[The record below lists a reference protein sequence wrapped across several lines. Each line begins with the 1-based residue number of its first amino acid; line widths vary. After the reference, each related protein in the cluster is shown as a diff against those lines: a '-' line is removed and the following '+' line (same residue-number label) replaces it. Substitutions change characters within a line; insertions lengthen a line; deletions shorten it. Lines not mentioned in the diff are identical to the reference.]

1 MSKVKIRMNKRI
13 YWILIF
19 LFTTFSF
26 TTIYIVYL
34 TDIVS
39 ERILIQYTTLP
50 LMLAMLFY
58 TYKLTA
64 KLISDEPEIILTKDS
79 IEIRNFTE
87 LDRSKLT
94 NYKWSEIK
102 DLKIETINNKSSL
115 TIWTDFEKKT
125 FNISGLER
133 TPDEIQELIRNT
145 M

>member
-1 MSKVKIRMNKRI
+1 
-13 YWILIF
+13 
-19 LFTTFSF
+19 
-26 TTIYIVYL
+26 
-34 TDIVS
+34 
-39 ERILIQYTTLP
+39 
-50 LMLAMLFY
+50 MLAMLFY